1 IPISFPGVVL
11 KVGSAGE
18 YVKVIQQQL
27 NAISQNYPLIPKLVV
42 DGAFGESTAAS
53 VRVFQQVFGLPVTG
67 EVNYPTWYRISE
79 IFTAVQGLA

>member
-1 IPISFPGVVL
+1 

-27 NAISQNYPLIPKLVV
+27 NAVSQNYPLIPKLVV
-42 DGAFGESTAAS
+42 DGIYGENTAAS
-53 VRVFQQVFGLPVTG
+53 VKIFQEVFDLPVTG

-79 IFTAVQGLA
+79 IFLAVTMPT